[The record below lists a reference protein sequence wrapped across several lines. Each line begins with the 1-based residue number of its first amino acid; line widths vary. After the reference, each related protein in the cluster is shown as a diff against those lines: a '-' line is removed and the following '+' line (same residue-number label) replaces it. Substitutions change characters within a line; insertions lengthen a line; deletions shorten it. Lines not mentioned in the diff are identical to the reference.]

1 MAVQED
7 VFKIPE
13 NVAITTKNTAENIP
27 AEIQAS
33 SEHSQS
39 NMTGTF
45 KSVEQS
51 QQPETLMNE
60 SSSTPTKK
68 KRSLKAQTKK

>member
-13 NVAITTKNTAENIP
+13 NVAISTKNTVENIP
-27 AEIQAS
+27 AEKQAS

-39 NMTGTF
+39 NMTANF